1 MTRIVFSMAIVP
13 SKSIAIYLV
22 IIHSLML
29 VTLLSLLAN
38 SWWALLT
45 IVFMV
50 LSFVYFYGQT
60 QSLIKLERDV
70 DNGWYCYYQNN
81 KLRSALRLTSSIVTS
96 SLVMLYFNGNNYWQ
110 RYSVII
116 MVDAVDAELFRQ
128 LRVYCRDPKTFQK

>member
-13 SKSIAIYLV
+13 SKSITIYLV

-29 VTLLSLLAN
+29 VTLLSLFAN
-38 SWWALLT
+38 SWWALLI

-60 QSLIKLERDV
+60 QSIIKLERDA
-70 DNGWYCYYQNN
+70 DNRWYCYYQNN

-96 SLVMLYFNGNNYWQ
+96 PLVMLYFNGNNYWQ